1 MSTPTEPGRAA
12 ARRIVVI
19 GGSSDIAGAILSE
32 LPPVAGREVALL
44 GRDSPAISAAAER
57 LAGEGVKAHRIAV
70 DAIDLPSHRAAVDRA
85 ADLLGGVDL
94 VILAVGVL
102 GDRGAF
108 PEDIVAAAE
117 VLQVN
122 TTGAGSLLLESARLM
137 RDQGH
142 GTIVV
147 LSSVAAQRAR
157 AANAV
162 YCASKAGLDSLAEG
176 LGDALVAH
184 GVTVLVVRPGF
195 VRTRMTEGLPV
206 PPLACDPQTVAR
218 ATVRG
223 LERGSQN
230 VWAPGRLRWLMVV
243 IQLLPRG
250 LMRRLPL

>member
-1 MSTPTEPGRAA
+1 M
-12 ARRIVVI
+12 
-19 GGSSDIAGAILSE
+19 
-32 LPPVAGREVALL
+32 
-44 GRDSPAISAAAER
+44 
-57 LAGEGVKAHRIAV
+57 
-70 DAIDLPSHRAAVDRA
+70 
-85 ADLLGGVDL
+85 
-94 VILAVGVL
+94 ILAVGVL
-102 GDRGAF
+102 GERGAF
-108 PEDIVAAAE
+108 PQDIVAAAE

-122 TTGAGSLLLESARLM
+122 TTGAGSLLLEAARLM

-176 LGDALVAH
+176 LGDALAPH
-184 GVTVLVVRPGF
+184 GVKVLVVRPGF

-230 VWAPGRLRWLMVV
+230 VWAPAGCA
-243 IQLLPRG
+243 G
-250 LMRRLPL
+250 

>member
-1 MSTPTEPGRAA
+1 MSGETRPGAA
-12 ARRIVVI
+12 TARRIMVI
-19 GGSSDIAGAILSE
+19 GGGSEIAGAILSA
-32 LPPVAGREVALL
+32 LPPVDGREVALL
-44 GRDSPAISAAAER
+44 GRDSPAIAAAAER
-57 LAGEGVKAHRIAV
+57 LAHEGARAHRFAV
-70 DAIDLPSHRAAVDRA
+70 DALDIDSHRAAVDA
-85 ADLLGGVDL
+85 AAQMLGGVDL

-102 GDRGAF
+102 GERGAF
-108 PEDIVAAAE
+108 PEDIVAAAQ

-176 LGDALVAH
+176 LGDALAPH

-206 PPLACDPQTVAR
+206 PPLACDPQTVAQ
-218 ATVRG
+218 ATLRG

-243 IQLLPRG
+243 IGLLPRG

>member
-1 MSTPTEPGRAA
+1 MSQPEQRGPAT
-12 ARRIVVI
+12 ARRVMVI
-19 GGSSDIAGAILSE
+19 GGSSEIAGAILSE
-32 LPPVAGREVALL
+32 LPPCPGREVALL
-44 GRDSPAISAAAER
+44 GRDSPAIAAAAER
-57 LAGEGVKAHRIAV
+57 LAREGARAHRIVV
-70 DAIDLPSHRAAVDRA
+70 DAREVASHRAAVDGA
-85 ADLLGGVDL
+85 AELLGTVDL

-102 GDRGAF
+102 GERGAF

-137 RDQGH
+137 RQQGR

-176 LGDALVAH
+176 LGDALAPH
-184 GVTVLVVRPGF
+184 GVKVLVVRPGF

-206 PPLACDPQTVAR
+206 PPLACDPQAVAR

-230 VWAPGRLRWLMVV
+230 VWAPPRLRWLMVV

>member
-1 MSTPTEPGRAA
+1 MSTPIRPAPGG
-12 ARRIVVI
+12 ARRIMVI
-19 GGSSDIAGAILSE
+19 GGSSEIAGAILSE
-32 LPPVAGREVALL
+32 LPAVAGREVALL
-44 GRDSPAISAAAER
+44 GRDSSAIAATAER
-57 LAGEGVKAHRIAV
+57 LAGEGVQAHRIPV
-70 DAIDLPSHRAAVDRA
+70 DALDLPSHRAAVDRA
-85 ADLLGGVDL
+85 GELLGGVDL

-102 GDRGAF
+102 GARGAF

-122 TTGAGSLLLESARLM
+122 TTGAGSLLLESARVM

-184 GVTVLVVRPGF
+184 GVRVLVVRPGF
-195 VRTRMTEGLPV
+195 VRTRMTEGLPE
-206 PPLACDPQTVAR
+206 PPLSCDPQTVAR

-223 LERGSQN
+223 LERGAQN
-230 VWAPGRLRWLMVV
+230 VWAPAQLRWLMVV
-243 IQLLPRG
+243 IELLPRG